1 MAGIA
6 SATTPVPATARPFG
20 LPSRKLEPA
29 NRFGL
34 LGER

>member
-1 MAGIA
+1 MAGIPVTA
-6 SATTPVPATARPFG
+6 PLVPADARPLG
-20 LPSRKLEPA
+20 LSSRKLEPA